1 MRSRP
6 THLLPFILAALAL
19 ALAGCNLSFGGVE
32 TETPG
37 TGGDLPDPTLAPVS
51 TPGDATGDFFVRIT
65 EPTEGPGGEPAV
77 VDPAAITVYGEQR
90 GSFENNVVVQA
101 LDAEGNVLEQVAT
114 TAIGE
119 LGEVGIWEVTL
130 SPMAP
135 ATTEGEI
142 VAFFESAQDGS
153 VLAEDRVAVIY
164 GGAGN
169 EDAAG

>member
-1 MRSRP
+1 MLRP
-6 THLLPFILAALAL
+6 TRPLPIILAALVL

-37 TGGDLPDPTLAPVS
+37 TGGDLPDPTLAPIT
-51 TPGDATGDFFVRIT
+51 TPAGPTGDFFVTIT

-77 VDPAAITVYGEQR
+77 VDPAGITVYGEQR

-135 ATTEGEI
+135 ASTEGQI

-153 VLAEDRVAVIY
+153 VLAEDRVRVVY
-164 GGAGN
+164 GSATDDG
-169 EDAAG
+169 AAG